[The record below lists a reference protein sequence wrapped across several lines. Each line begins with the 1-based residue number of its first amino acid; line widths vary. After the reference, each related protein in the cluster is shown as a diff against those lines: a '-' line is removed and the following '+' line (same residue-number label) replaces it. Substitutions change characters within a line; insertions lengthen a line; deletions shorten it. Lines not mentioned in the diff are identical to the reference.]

1 MYKKCNIPKYKWCS
15 NEYYRGGIVMNMT
28 VISSCFIVKESIANI
43 FNRIYEDVK
52 VSVIN
57 SVDLLKDSD
66 IYDVLFIH
74 IGSRDY
80 DSLNKILGLK
90 SKVNKIVILDPTKNP
105 KILKVCIEGKLDGY
119 VTDLED
125 EYELKYIVRKI
136 INGSKFYDSDIVE
149 QVMGSKKRNLECIL
163 TAREEEVI
171 NEVTKG
177 LSNRDIANKL
187 DVTEFTVKKH
197 ISNVLEKLSL
207 KNRKDIIIYFSN
219 GYR

>member
-1 MYKKCNIPKYKWCS
+1 
-15 NEYYRGGIVMNMT
+15 MNMT

>member
-1 MYKKCNIPKYKWCS
+1 
-15 NEYYRGGIVMNMT
+15 MNMA
-28 VISSCFIVKESIANI
+28 VVSSCFIVKESIANI
-43 FNRIYEDVK
+43 FNRVYEDVK

-57 SVDLLKDSD
+57 KVDLLEDSD

-119 VTDLED
+119 VTDFED

-149 QVMGSKKRNLECIL
+149 QVMGSKKRSLECIL

-219 GYR
+219 GCR